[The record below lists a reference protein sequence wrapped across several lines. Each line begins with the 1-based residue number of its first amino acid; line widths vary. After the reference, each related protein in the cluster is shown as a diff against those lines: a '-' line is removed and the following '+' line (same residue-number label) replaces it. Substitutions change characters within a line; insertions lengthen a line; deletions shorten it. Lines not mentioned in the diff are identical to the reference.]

1 MRTIFLQVAP
11 IVWLLVAGF
20 GPRPTVGQQRDVL
33 PVPNHG
39 LPTWL
44 VFSPDGTLLAAK
56 TGTTQESQSITI
68 WDVSARQSWA
78 CPSPP
83 RYPGRSWPKPADR

>member
-11 IVWLLVAGF
+11 VVWLLVAGF

-39 LPTWL
+39 HPRWL
-44 VFSPDGTLLAAK
+44 VFTDSSTQPNRHS
-56 TGTTQESQSITI
+56 TGT
-68 WDVSARQSWA
+68 
-78 CPSPP
+78 
-83 RYPGRSWPKPADR
+83 